1 MSNVMNRHLNKIF
14 WFFFEWRCTFCG
26 STISHYLGFFMQTR
40 FFLQKHAHFIF
51 LSLKSIQNTH
61 RLLSLSLFLSLCHSH
76 TYTQSIHMLSM
87 LHIWI
92 ISLIWLFL
100 GFVLTCVTR
109 EGWVR
114 TLTQSLRR
122 DDIGKVLNFFPPVC
136 RTRIDPYFSNCCK
149 L

>member
-1 MSNVMNRHLNKIF
+1 MEMYFLWVDHITLFRILYANKI
-14 WFFFEWRCTFCG
+14 
-26 STISHYLGFFMQTR
+26 
-40 FFLQKHAHFIF
+40 FLQKHAHFIF

-136 RTRIDPYFSNCCK
+136 RTRIDPYFLIVASCNLEK
-149 L
+149 TALAVNI